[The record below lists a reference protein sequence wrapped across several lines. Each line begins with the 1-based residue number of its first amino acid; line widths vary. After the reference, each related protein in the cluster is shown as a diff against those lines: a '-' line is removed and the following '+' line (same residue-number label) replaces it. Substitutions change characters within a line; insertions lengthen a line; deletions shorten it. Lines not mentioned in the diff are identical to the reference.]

1 MRKWLKSGT
10 TASQNATCW
19 SAIKAGTPV
28 HVRMIFTDQ
37 NITLDDQDI
46 SIDGGLIVND
56 IFNGDTDLVF
66 GKTVCKQV
74 NARILNSSRL
84 DGLSWTGEFLLRMY
98 MTISNTEYTCDIGYF
113 TGEKPKNVTTAQ
125 YIDFTAY
132 DRMKWLDELSDDF
145 WSSLTFPKTISQ
157 IFTALCTSVD
167 LTGVM
172 DSVPASLSGRS
183 FSESPA
189 DMEGYTKRDILGWVA
204 EQCGSYAVISSD
216 GKCTLKWFSD
226 NTAHAVTGNEEWSFA
241 SADLNP
247 GYTHN
252 ELDQMTHN
260 QLDGMTHNDL
270 DGYRGAY
277 AVDHVLVKQLNSD
290 FDIRYPNE
298 YGENIY
304 TITDNPFV
312 IVSTASDITNY
323 VKPIYDRL
331 AAFGGYLPFEM
342 SCLGDPAVEAG
353 DIITVDIGSVTITV
367 PVFVKTMRWNGDI
380 TDEYE
385 TTGQVP
391 RPTYSSN
398 AKKEQ
403 HLDNKRIRLF
413 VGDNYYDRKSGID
426 ITDEGVSISGN
437 KFVRVT
443 ASNHYE
449 WEYNRYGIILKNDAH
464 AVFPFKFQ
472 IAEIPYGQYSNAMA
486 SISFYQR
493 DVVDEDREYN
503 WWELRFASI
512 RHYVGE
518 NGHDYYQT
526 NSLIFGEGASYDGD
540 IMVSLRHGEEGLY
553 GFLGDSTHSW
563 SRVYAQYMCG
573 YTLQNGYGRVQLVP
587 TDHDMQTRFR
597 VYTDANHMYCD
608 KAGSSAKDLIFIG
621 SFQGGSV
628 GQTTTITDMNNLT
641 TPGHYWISFTSSIS
655 HKPSTLPENSY
666 CEVIVSKAPNGVS
679 NDIRQVIIHYNEMYT
694 RLCWSGTSWY
704 NWYKF
709 AGTQV

>member
-1 MRKWLKSGT
+1 MRTWLKTGT

-84 DGLSWTGEFLLRMY
+84 DGLSWTGEFLLQMY

-157 IFTALCTSVD
+157 IFTALCTSVG
-167 LTGVM
+167 LTEVM

-226 NTAHAVTGNEEWSFA
+226 NTAHAITGNEEWSFA

-353 DIITVDIGSVTITV
+353 DIITVDIGSVTLTV

-413 VGDNYYDRKSGID
+413 VGDNYYDRKSGVE
-426 ITDEGVSISGN
+426 ITDEGVSISGSKYVMVEAN
-437 KFVRVT
+437 NTYKWYFNRDGFVLKDNGYANYDYKFRIGEHT
-443 ASNHYE
+443 GGE
-449 WEYNRYGIILKNDAH
+449 
-464 AVFPFKFQ
+464 PF
-472 IAEIPYGQYSNAMA
+472 NAMA
-486 SISFYQR
+486 SVEMYQNNFSLGGETYNYFETWFTTTYRRSANNLTYSRRFVIGAGFAYNDQLPFFSFYPAVT
-493 DVVDEDREYN
+493 D
-503 WWELRFASI
+503 SI
-512 RHYVGE
+512 
-518 NGHDYYQT
+518 
-526 NSLIFGEGASYDGD
+526 
-540 IMVSLRHGEEGLY
+540 
-553 GFLGDSTHSW
+553 LGDSTHGW
-563 SRVYAQYMCG
+563 SRVYSQNICG

-587 TDHDMQTRFR
+587 TDHDMQTRFQIL
-597 VYTDANHMYCD
+597 TDANHMYCQ
-608 KAGSSAKDLIFIG
+608 KAGSSAKDLIFKG
-621 SFQGGSV
+621 SFEGGVLGLSS
-628 GQTTTITDMNNLT
+628 TESDLNNLT
-641 TPGHYWISFTSSIS
+641 SPGIYWYVFSSSITN
-655 HKPSTLPENSY
+655 KPSTLQNNALA
-666 CEVIVSKAPNGVS
+666 EVIVTKSPDGGQDAV
-679 NDIRQVIIHYNEMYT
+679 QQTIIYHNEIYN
-694 RLCWSGTSWY
+694 RICFSGTWY
-704 NWYKF
+704 SWYKF

>member
-46 SIDGGLIVND
+46 SIDGGLVVND

-74 NARILNSSRL
+74 NVRILNSSRL
-84 DGLSWTGEFLLRMY
+84 NGLSWTGEFLLRMY

-132 DRMKWLDELSDDF
+132 DRMKWLNELADDF
-145 WSSLTFPKTISQ
+145 WSSLTFSKTISQ
-157 IFTALCTSVD
+157 IFTALCTSVG

-189 DMEGYTKRDILGWVA
+189 DMEGYTKRDILGWIA

-226 NTAHAVTGNEEWSFA
+226 NSAHSVTGNEEWSFA

-260 QLDGMTHNDL
+260 QLDQMTHNDL

-304 TITDNPFV
+304 AITDNPFV

-353 DIITVDIGSVTITV
+353 DIITVDIGSVTLTV

-380 TDEYE
+380 EDEYE
-385 TTGQVP
+385 TTGQIP
-391 RPTYSSN
+391 RSTYSSN

-403 HLDNKRIRLF
+403 HMDNKRIRLF
-413 VGDNYYDRKSGID
+413 VGDNYYDRKSGIE
-426 ITDEGVSISGN
+426 ITDDGVSISGN
-437 KFVRVT
+437 KYVMVEAANSYKWYFNKDGFV
-443 ASNHYE
+443 
-449 WEYNRYGIILKNDAH
+449 LKDNGNNNYDY
-464 AVFPFKFQ
+464 KFR
-472 IAEIPYGQYSNAMA
+472 IGERTSSIPYTAMA
-486 SISFYQR
+486 SVEMYQNDFSLGSESYNYFETWFTTTYRRSANNLTYYRRFVIGAGFAYGDELPYFAFYPNSNDAILGR
-493 DVVDEDREYN
+493 TDYN
-503 WWELRFASI
+503 WA
-512 RHYVGE
+512 
-518 NGHDYYQT
+518 
-526 NSLIFGEGASYDGD
+526 
-540 IMVSLRHGEEGLY
+540 
-553 GFLGDSTHSW
+553 
-563 SRVYAQYMCG
+563 
-573 YTLQNGYGRVQLVP
+573 
-587 TDHDMQTRFR
+587 R
-597 VYTDANHMYCD
+597 VYTNMICGYQLTSNPSNGRINFVPSDRDVDTRLRLQSDNNYLRLE
-608 KAGSSAKDLIFIG
+608 KAGNSAKSLLYFGGIG
-621 SFQGGSV
+621 

-655 HKPSTLPENSY
+655 HKPSTLQENAY
-666 CEVIVSKAPNGVS
+666 CEVIVRKAPDGVS
-679 NDIRQVIIHYNEMYT
+679 NDIHQIIIHYNEIYT
-694 RLCWSGTSWY
+694 RLCWAGTSWY
-704 NWYKF
+704 NWYKY